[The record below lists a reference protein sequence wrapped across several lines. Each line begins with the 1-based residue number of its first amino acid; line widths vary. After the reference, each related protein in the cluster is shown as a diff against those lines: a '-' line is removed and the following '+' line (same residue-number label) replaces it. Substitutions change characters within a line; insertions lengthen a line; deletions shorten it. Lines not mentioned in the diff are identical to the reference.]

1 MAEGAIQMKVNVGM
15 CIMRVILIATA
26 IVFTSIALSGCTPI
40 GGNQDCAVNAGNAE
54 ADGGRMLRHYPVV
67 L

>member
-1 MAEGAIQMKVNVGM
+1 MKGNVGIH
-15 CIMRVILIATA
+15 IMRAILIATA
-26 IVFTSIALSGCTPI
+26 IAFASIALSGCIPI